1 MAVNALATW
10 VASKP
15 GPFAGRTHDAVWDMA
30 WRNFNEGPTGGLTN
44 ELLFSVHLQQAG
56 FGVRASPQVGRM
68 VDAGHEGV

>member
-1 MAVNALATW
+1 MNALATW

-15 GPFAGRTHDAVWDMA
+15 GPFAGHTHDAVWDMA

-56 FGVRASPQVGRM
+56 FGVRALAIG
-68 VDAGHEGV
+68 GHALDKVT